1 MFGSS
6 ILEAAIAVIFVYLLL
21 SLMCTALNEGI
32 ASLIQQRG
40 KNLFE
45 GIKNLLND
53 PTFTGLAQQVYNHGL
68 IGGISQNAANPGK
81 QTRLPSY
88 ISSENFSLALLDI
101 LGTRGIISAEYG
113 DLLAAA
119 ESADDAYDEALRA
132 AGGAASDPKLAEAVE
147 AAKNAQEQARAALE
161 AIADKAKAA
170 YDQAVQA
177 TNAQPGE
184 AELARRALETRNASE
199 KIRATIAMLDARRAA
214 VASAKNPKEL
224 RLLLLAGSTLKQ
236 ALALGRS
243 FAAQYPDPL
252 GNIEQALKRLPE
264 GHTKET
270 LLVLVEK
277 TRREVVEVEHQAEAF
292 RRNLENW
299 FNDAMDRVGGWYK
312 RWTQRVLLI
321 LATLLVLA
329 ANADTV
335 MLVQQLSANSALR
348 ASLVAAAEDAVR
360 TLPRPGGAEPE
371 AAAPESDI
379 KTGGA
384 KRDETSIQYVLQKTQ
399 SLQLP
404 VGWSFDPNDPRYF
417 QSPEFSRD
425 FAGWAFYKIFG
436 LLVSI
441 LAVSMGAPF
450 WFDTLSK
457 FVNLRSAGTP
467 PGETR
472 KSAPQS

>member
-1 MFGSS
+1 M
-6 ILEAAIAVIFVYLLL
+6 
-21 SLMCTALNEGI
+21 
-32 ASLIQQRG
+32 
-40 KNLFE
+40 
-45 GIKNLLND
+45 
-53 PTFTGLAQQVYNHGL
+53 
-68 IGGISQNAANPGK
+68 
-81 QTRLPSY
+81 
-88 ISSENFSLALLDI
+88 
-101 LGTRGIISAEYG
+101 
-113 DLLAAA
+113 
-119 ESADDAYDEALRA
+119 
-132 AGGAASDPKLAEAVE
+132 
-147 AAKNAQEQARAALE
+147 
-161 AIADKAKAA
+161 
-170 YDQAVQA
+170 QA
-177 TNAQPGE
+177 TNAHPGE
-184 AELARRALETRNASE
+184 AELATRALEARNASE

-214 VASAKNPKEL
+214 VASSKNPKEL

-360 TLPRPGGAEPE
+360 TLPRPSGAEPE
-371 AAAPESDI
+371 SSAPESGYKNRRSQAGRDKHPVRSPKNAVPATARRLVARPQGSQVLPI
-379 KTGGA
+379 TGIFARFCGLG
-384 KRDETSIQYVLQKTQ
+384 VLQNIR
-399 SLQLP
+399 P
-404 VGWSFDPNDPRYF
+404 AGFDIGGVDGRTV
-417 QSPEFSRD
+417 
-425 FAGWAFYKIFG
+425 
-436 LLVSI
+436 LV
-441 LAVSMGAPF
+441 
-450 WFDTLSK
+450 
-457 FVNLRSAGTP
+457 
-467 PGETR
+467 
-472 KSAPQS
+472 

>member
-68 IGGISQNAANPGK
+68 IGGISQNASNPGK

-88 ISSENFSLALLDI
+88 VSSENFSLALLDI

-119 ESADDAYDEALRA
+119 ESADDAYDAALRNASGA
-132 AGGAASDPKLAEAVE
+132 AGDSKLAEAVE
-147 AAKNAQEQARAALE
+147 VAKGAQERARAALE

-177 TNAQPGE
+177 TNAHPGE
-184 AELARRALETRNASE
+184 AELATRALEARNASE

-264 GHTKET
+264 GHTTET

-360 TLPRPGGAEPE
+360 TLPRPGGAEPKSS
-371 AAAPESDI
+371 APESDT
-379 KTGGA
+379 KTGEA

-404 VGWSFDPNDPRYF
+404 VGWSLDPKDPRYF
-417 QSPEFSRD
+417 QLPEFSLD

>member
-1 MFGSS
+1 M
-6 ILEAAIAVIFVYLLL
+6 
-21 SLMCTALNEGI
+21 
-32 ASLIQQRG
+32 
-40 KNLFE
+40 
-45 GIKNLLND
+45 
-53 PTFTGLAQQVYNHGL
+53 
-68 IGGISQNAANPGK
+68 
-81 QTRLPSY
+81 
-88 ISSENFSLALLDI
+88 
-101 LGTRGIISAEYG
+101 
-113 DLLAAA
+113 
-119 ESADDAYDEALRA
+119 
-132 AGGAASDPKLAEAVE
+132 
-147 AAKNAQEQARAALE
+147 
-161 AIADKAKAA
+161 
-170 YDQAVQA
+170 
-177 TNAQPGE
+177 
-184 AELARRALETRNASE
+184 
-199 KIRATIAMLDARRAA
+199 
-214 VASAKNPKEL
+214 
-224 RLLLLAGSTLKQ
+224 
-236 ALALGRS
+236 GRS

-348 ASLVAAAEDAVR
+348 ASLVAAAEDAAK
-360 TLPRPGGAEPE
+360 TLPRPSGAEPGSS
-371 AAAPESDI
+371 APESDT
-379 KTGGA
+379 KAGEA
-384 KRDETSIQYVLQKTQ
+384 KRDEASIQYVLQKTQ

-404 VGWSFDPNDPRYF
+404 VGWSLDPKDPRYF
-417 QSPEFSRD
+417 HLPEFSLD

-457 FVNLRSAGTP
+457 FVNLRGAGTP

-472 KSAPQS
+472 KSAPQP

>member
-6 ILEAAIAVIFVYLLL
+6 ILEAAIALIFVYLLL

-32 ASLIQQRG
+32 ASLIQKRG

-81 QTRLPSY
+81 PTRLPSY
-88 ISSENFSLALLDI
+88 MSSENFSLALLDI

-119 ESADDAYDEALRA
+119 ESADDAYEEALHA
-132 AGGAASDPKLAEAVE
+132 AKGEPGNPQLAEAVDVT
-147 AAKNAQEQARAALE
+147 KGAQERASAALKAVAE
-161 AIADKAKAA
+161 KAKAA
-170 YDQAVQA
+170 YDLAMEA
-177 TNAQPGE
+177 TNTKPGDS
-184 AELARRALETRNASE
+184 ELASRALEARNTSE
-199 KIRATIAMLDARRAA
+199 KIRATIGMLDARRAA
-214 VASAKNPKEL
+214 VTSAKNPKEL
-224 RLLLLAGSTLKQ
+224 HLLLQAGNTLKH
-236 ALALGRS
+236 ALTLGRS

-252 GNIEQALKRLPE
+252 GNIEAALKRMPE

-270 LLVLVEK
+270 LLVLVDK
-277 TRREVVEVEHQAEAF
+277 TRREVAEVEHQAEAF
-292 RRNLENW
+292 RRNLEDW

-329 ANADTV
+329 SNADTV
-335 MLVQQLSANSALR
+335 MLVQQLSTNSALR
-348 ASLVAAAEDAVR
+348 ASLVAAAGEAVK
-360 TLPRPGGAEPE
+360 TLPPPGGAESGSAGPD
-371 AAAPESDI
+371 SR
-379 KTGGA
+379 A
-384 KRDETSIQYVLQKTQ
+384 KREDTPIQYVLKQTQ

-404 VGWSFDPNDPRYF
+404 VGWSLDPGDPRYF
-417 QSPEFSRD
+417 HSAEFSPD
-425 FAGWAFYKIFG
+425 FARWAFYKIFG
-436 LLVSI
+436 LLISV
-441 LAVSMGAPF
+441 LAISMGAPF

-457 FVNLRSAGTP
+457 FVNLRGAGPP

-472 KSAPQS
+472 KSAPNSDRSAA

>member
-1 MFGSS
+1 
-6 ILEAAIAVIFVYLLL
+6 
-21 SLMCTALNEGI
+21 
-32 ASLIQQRG
+32 
-40 KNLFE
+40 
-45 GIKNLLND
+45 
-53 PTFTGLAQQVYNHGL
+53 
-68 IGGISQNAANPGK
+68 
-81 QTRLPSY
+81 
-88 ISSENFSLALLDI
+88 
-101 LGTRGIISAEYG
+101 
-113 DLLAAA
+113 
-119 ESADDAYDEALRA
+119 
-132 AGGAASDPKLAEAVE
+132 
-147 AAKNAQEQARAALE
+147 
-161 AIADKAKAA
+161 
-170 YDQAVQA
+170 
-177 TNAQPGE
+177 
-184 AELARRALETRNASE
+184 
-199 KIRATIAMLDARRAA
+199 MLDARRAA

-360 TLPRPGGAEPE
+360 TLPRPSGAEPE
-371 AAAPESDI
+371 SSAPESDT
-379 KTGGA
+379 KTGEA
-384 KRDETSIQYVLQKTQ
+384 KRDETTSSTFSKKRSPCNCPSAGRST
-399 SLQLP
+399 
-404 VGWSFDPNDPRYF
+404 PRIPGTF
-417 QSPEFSRD
+417 NHRNFR
-425 FAGWAFYKIFG
+425 
-436 LLVSI
+436 SI
-441 LAVSMGAPF
+441 LRVGRFTKYSAC
-450 WFDTLSK
+450 WFRYWRCRWA
-457 FVNLRSAGTP
+457 LRSGLTRSASLSTCAV
-467 PGETR
+467 PGRRQAKPAKARPSPDSLAAASNITSEL
-472 KSAPQS
+472 ALAAV

>member
-1 MFGSS
+1 
-6 ILEAAIAVIFVYLLL
+6 
-21 SLMCTALNEGI
+21 
-32 ASLIQQRG
+32 
-40 KNLFE
+40 
-45 GIKNLLND
+45 
-53 PTFTGLAQQVYNHGL
+53 
-68 IGGISQNAANPGK
+68 
-81 QTRLPSY
+81 
-88 ISSENFSLALLDI
+88 
-101 LGTRGIISAEYG
+101 
-113 DLLAAA
+113 
-119 ESADDAYDEALRA
+119 
-132 AGGAASDPKLAEAVE
+132 
-147 AAKNAQEQARAALE
+147 
-161 AIADKAKAA
+161 
-170 YDQAVQA
+170 
-177 TNAQPGE
+177 
-184 AELARRALETRNASE
+184 
-199 KIRATIAMLDARRAA
+199 MLDARRAA

-371 AAAPESDI
+371 AAAPESDT

>member
-6 ILEAAIAVIFVYLLL
+6 ILEAAIALIFVYLLL

-32 ASLIQQRG
+32 ASLIQKRG

-53 PTFTGLAQQVYNHGL
+53 PTFTGLAQQIYNHGL
-68 IGGISQNAANPGK
+68 IGGISQNAANPSK
-81 QTRLPSY
+81 PTRLPSY
-88 ISSENFSLALLDI
+88 MSSENFSLALLDI
-101 LGTRGIISAEYG
+101 LGTRGVISAEYG

-119 ESADDAYDEALRA
+119 ESADDAYEEALRA
-132 AGGAASDPKLAEAVE
+132 AKGEPGNPQLAEAVE
-147 AAKNAQEQARAALE
+147 VAKGVQERARAALE
-161 AIADKAKAA
+161 AMVDKAKAA

-177 TNAQPGE
+177 TNTKPGDS
-184 AELARRALETRNASE
+184 ELARRALEARNASE
-199 KIRATIAMLDARRAA
+199 KIRATIGMLDARRAA

-224 RLLLLAGSTLKQ
+224 HLLLLAGNTLKQ

-252 GNIEQALKRLPE
+252 GNIEAALKRMPE

-270 LLVLVEK
+270 LLVLVDK

-292 RRNLENW
+292 RHNLEAW

-329 ANADTV
+329 SNADTV
-335 MLVQQLSANSALR
+335 MLVQQLSANHALR
-348 ASLVAAAEDAVR
+348 TSLVAAAQEAVK
-360 TLPRPGGAEPE
+360 TLPPPNGAEAGTPK
-371 AAAPESDI
+371 PDS
-379 KTGGA
+379 GA
-384 KRDETSIQYVLQKTQ
+384 KRDDTGIQYVLRQAQ

-404 VGWSFDPNDPRYF
+404 VGWSLDPKDPRYF
-417 QSPEFSRD
+417 QSPEFSLD
-425 FAGWAFYKIFG
+425 FAGWSFYKLFG
-436 LLVSI
+436 LLISI
-441 LAVSMGAPF
+441 LAISMGAPF

-457 FVNLRSAGTP
+457 FVNLRGAGTP

>member
-6 ILEAAIAVIFVYLLL
+6 ILEAAIAVLFVYLLL

-32 ASLIQQRG
+32 ASLIQKRG

-68 IGGISQNAANPGK
+68 IGGISQHAAEPGK
-81 QTRLPSY
+81 KTRLPSY
-88 ISSENFSLALLDI
+88 VSSENFSLALLDI
-101 LGTRGIISAEYG
+101 LGTRGIISSEYG
-113 DLLAAA
+113 DLLANA
-119 ESADDAYDEALRA
+119 ESADDAYEEALRA
-132 AGGAASDPKLAEAVE
+132 AKATPGDPRLAAAVE
-147 AAKNAQEQARAALE
+147 SAKAAQERTVAALQ

-170 YDQAVQA
+170 QDQAAQA
-177 TNAQPGE
+177 ASANPGD
-184 AELARRALETRNASE
+184 AELSLRALEARNASE
-199 KIRATIAMLDARRAA
+199 KILATMGLLDARRAA
-214 VASAKNPKEL
+214 IASSKNPKEL
-224 RLLLLAGSTLKQ
+224 RLLLLAGSTLRY
-236 ALALGRS
+236 ALAMGRA

-252 GNIEQALKRLPE
+252 GNIEQALKRLPD
-264 GHTKET
+264 GHTRET
-270 LLVLVEK
+270 LLVLVDK

-299 FNDAMDRVGGWYK
+299 FNDAMNRVGGWYK

-321 LATLLVLA
+321 LATLLVLI

-360 TLPRPGGAEPE
+360 TLPRPSGAEPASSASE
-371 AAAPESDI
+371 PGTNPGE
-379 KTGGA
+379 T
-384 KRDETSIQYVLQKTQ
+384 KRDETTIQYVLQKTQ

-404 VGWSFDPNDPRYF
+404 VGWSLDPKDPRYF
-417 QSPEFSRD
+417 RSPEFSLD
-425 FAGWAFYKIFG
+425 FADWAFYKIFG

-467 PGETR
+467 PGETS